1 MRPVLILLVLL
12 IAAACAAFV
21 HREKSAAAAREAASN
36 VVVSKPAS
44 RSVSLEERA
53 AAAQGTTLPPEA
65 RRPSPQPFAAEPVER
80 AESAAPA
87 GRYQCDGRIYCSQMH
102 SCEEAT
108 WFLQHCPGTRMD
120 GENDGQGD
128 GVPCERQWCG
138 RR

>member
-1 MRPVLILLVLL
+1 MRPLFVILVLL
-12 IAAACAAFV
+12 IGAACAAFV
-21 HREKSAAAAREAASN
+21 YREKSAAAAREAASH
-36 VVVSKPAS
+36 VVVSRLAS
-44 RSVSLEERA
+44 QPLSLEERA
-53 AAAQGTTLPPEA
+53 ALAQGTTLPPEA
-65 RRPSPQPFAAEPVER
+65 RRPSPQPVAVEPGER
-80 AESAAPA
+80 TESTAPA

-138 RR
+138 GH